1 MTTRNTR
8 NRRTLTDITDD
19 IESAQQYPSLGE
31 KPSLAAMASVDE
43 LGYEDLKSIMSE
55 RGYELH
61 QKRKQKSTVTQKE
74 EVEGKKRVTIY
85 VPTAIRTAMGHAS
98 VATEKNIS
106 TITSEALELWMAKH
120 GFRY

>member
-1 MTTRNTR
+1 MTIRNK
-8 NRRTLTDITDD
+8 RTLTDITDD

-31 KPSLAAMASVDE
+31 TASLAATASVDE

>member
-31 KPSLAAMASVDE
+31 TPSLAAMASVDE

>member
-31 KPSLAAMASVDE
+31 TPSLAATASVDE

>member
-1 MTTRNTR
+1 MTL
-8 NRRTLTDITDD
+8 RRRSLTDITDD
-19 IESAQQYPSLGE
+19 TESAQQYPSLGE
-31 KPSLAAMASVDE
+31 TPSLGATASVDE
-43 LGYEDLKSIMSE
+43 LGFEELKSIMSK

-61 QKRKQKSTVTQKE
+61 QKRKQKSAVTQNE

-85 VPTAIRTAMGHAS
+85 VPTAIRTAMAQAS

>member
-1 MTTRNTR
+1 MTSR
-8 NRRTLTDITDD
+8 NRRSLSEITGDV
-19 IESAQQYPSLGE
+19 ESGQAYPSLGE
-31 KPSLAAMASVDE
+31 LPSLVATTAVDE
-43 LGYEDLKSIMSE
+43 LSYEDLKRTMSE
-55 RGYELH
+55 LGYELH

-85 VPTAIRTAMGHAS
+85 VPTDIRTAMAHAS

-106 TITSEALELWMAKH
+106 TIVSEALELWMTQN